1 MGCVWRYCSGCGCL
15 LRLGRTCFPFLS
27 HLVHGLH
34 ADTPLYGRRQIP
46 GPIWIWIA
54 RPSRFSLTYLG
65 VHYKKNLPP
74 PGIVYQHLSQSS
86 FQFLSWTF
94 ISLFFPRSRYL
105 FDSYAIRPSSNSWE
119 RFSVLC
125 FDGDS
130 FGAFFVWLLRLRRR
144 RLYHCSLDI
153 LYITTTTHHPSSII
167 CTTPRHRRSFS
178 VLPFGV
184 ETLECLLF
192 CLVGV

>member
-1 MGCVWRYCSGCGCL
+1 MDCTLTPHSMDDDKYRADLDLDHSS
-15 LRLGRTCFPFLS
+15 LS
-27 HLVHGLH
+27 LFV
-34 ADTPLYGRRQIP
+34 DI
-46 GPIWIWIA
+46 
-54 RPSRFSLTYLG
+54 SRCPQQKY
-65 VHYKKNLPP
+65 LPP

-153 LYITTTTHHPSSII
+153 LYITTTTHHPSS
-167 CTTPRHRRSFS
+167 TPRHRRSFS

-192 CLVGV
+192 CWVWSLNLWDF

>member
-1 MGCVWRYCSGCGCL
+1 MDCTL
-15 LRLGRTCFPFLS
+15 
-27 HLVHGLH
+27 
-34 ADTPLYGRRQIP
+34 TPHSMDDDNT

-54 RPSRFSLTYLG
+54 RPSHFSLTYLG
-65 VHYKKNLPP
+65 VHYKKICLPLALYISISL
-74 PGIVYQHLSQSS
+74 GLHFCRGHS
-86 FQFLSWTF
+86 
-94 ISLFFPRSRYL
+94 SLFFPRSRYL

-119 RFSVLC
+119 RFSILC

-130 FGAFFVWLLRLRRR
+130 FGALFVWLRRLLRR
-144 RLYHCSLDI
+144 RLYHCSPDI

-192 CLVGV
+192 CWVWSLNLWDF